1 MRVSQKVK
9 KNMLKNAKG
18 EYETNPAKE
27 GNDVRLTSKDQELV
41 FDGGNDNE
49 EAEETPGSKNES
61 GIDDI

>member
-1 MRVSQKVK
+1 
-9 KNMLKNAKG
+9 MLKNAKG